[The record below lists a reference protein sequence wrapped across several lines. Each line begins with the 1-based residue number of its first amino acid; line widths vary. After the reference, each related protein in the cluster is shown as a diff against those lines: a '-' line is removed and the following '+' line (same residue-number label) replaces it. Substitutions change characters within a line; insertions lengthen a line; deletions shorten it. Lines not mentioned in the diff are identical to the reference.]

1 MADATILSVILDTP
15 IVRGDVT
22 ISTLQLRK
30 PDAGALRGLSL
41 VDLGLLKVD
50 SLIKVLP
57 RITIPPVFENE
68 VASMDP
74 ADLLAI
80 GAEVGG
86 FLLQKA
92 ARTDALD
99 Q

>member
-1 MADATILSVILDTP
+1 MADTNIITVALDTP
-15 IVRGDVT
+15 IVRGENTVSS
-22 ISTLQLRK
+22 IQIRK
-30 PDAGALRGLSL
+30 PDSGVLRGLSL
-41 VDLGLLKVD
+41 VDLGQLKVD
-50 SLIKVLP
+50 SLIKLLP
-57 RITIPPVFENE
+57 RISIPPLMEQE
-68 VASMDP
+68 VARMDP

-92 ARTDALD
+92 ARTAALS